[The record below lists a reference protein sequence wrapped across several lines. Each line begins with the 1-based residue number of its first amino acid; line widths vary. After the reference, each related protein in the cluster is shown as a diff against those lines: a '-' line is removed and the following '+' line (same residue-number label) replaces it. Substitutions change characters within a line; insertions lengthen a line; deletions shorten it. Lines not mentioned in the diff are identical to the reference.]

1 MFNDAGE
8 NATFLIIS
16 FYSEFF
22 VRELLVLLKK
32 RRSAMGRKRREIFE
46 NFYDF

>member
-1 MFNDAGE
+1 
-8 NATFLIIS
+8 
-16 FYSEFF
+16 

-46 NFYDF
+46 NFYDFWLQAKIMWTIHENCLKISTTE